1 MGLGDKI
8 LVVDETTSQ
17 IDHTVPGSP
26 PFGQVEARRGAGR
39 QGAPSPS
46 SAPWAWQHYGR

>member
-17 IDHTVPGSP
+17 IDHTVIMYRALSVRRCQNDDYVFPGSLN
-26 PFGQVEARRGAGR
+26 FANRTR
-39 QGAPSPS
+39 
-46 SAPWAWQHYGR
+46 